1 MPSPIGHALGG
12 IACAWP
18 LLPAVARE
26 RSAVRTALIVG
37 AIAAAPDLDL
47 LVNDHRGPGH
57 SLGAAVIAGVVVWI
71 VTRRIRWG
79 AAAAAAWASHVLLD
93 WLGTDTRPPIGIMA
107 LWPISRAYFEAPLHL
122 FPAISR
128 RYWLSEFWY
137 YNAKAVLVE
146 VAVLLP
152 IASMIVWSVRRRRG
166 VS

>member
-18 LLPAVARE
+18 LVPRTARARCGV
-26 RSAVRTALIVG
+26 RSALIVA

-57 SLGAAVIAGVVVWI
+57 SLGAAIIAGIAVWI
-71 VTRRIRWG
+71 VAGQIRWG
-79 AAAAAAWASHVLLD
+79 SAAAAAWSSHVLLD
-93 WLGTDTRPPIGIMA
+93 WLGADTRPPIGIMA
-107 LWPISRAYFEAPLHL
+107 LWPLSTAYFQSPLQI

-128 RYWLSEFWY
+128 RYWLPEFWY

-146 VAVLLP
+146 VVVLLP
-152 IASMIVWSVRRRRG
+152 IAALIVWTLTRRRG
-166 VS
+166 AS

>member
-1 MPSPIGHALGG
+1 MPLA
-12 IACAWP
+12 
-18 LLPAVARE
+18 ARE
-26 RSAVRTALIVG
+26 RSATKTALIVA

-57 SLGAAVIAGVVVWI
+57 SLGAAIVAGIVVWM
-71 VTRRIRWG
+71 VARQIRWG

-107 LWPISRAYFEAPLHL
+107 LWPFSTAYFQSPLEI

-137 YNAKAVLVE
+137 YNAKALLVE
-146 VAVLLP
+146 VVVLLP
-152 IASMIVWSVRRRRG
+152 IAIAVVWIVRRRR
-166 VS
+166 VW